1 MAKRLL
7 GESLSLGKISPIDEE
22 GLFISV
28 MNDAASFLCNLHS
41 LMLALSETPTVC
53 TIQFIEQGSILS
65 RYTQRAVLWSRNSFH
80 RRKTWI
86 ISILKEKK
94 KSTVCVFFFHIIREI
109 IRKKMNTAVVR
120 GPTQTKRGLQATPS
134 LLCLLARCKIT
145 HFSIFLV
152 FNNCSMLTKPF
163 CKTLNRKKTPN
174 DHNFEYTLFQFLHL
188 SYFFRRI

>member
-1 MAKRLL
+1 MLPLFYATCIHWCWHCQRLQL
-7 GESLSLGKISPIDEE
+7 CAQFSSSNK
-22 GLFISV
+22 
-28 MNDAASFLCNLHS
+28 AASFPDTLNVRYYGREIHS
-41 LMLALSETPTVC
+41 TEEKHELF
-53 TIQFIEQGSILS
+53 QFS
-65 RYTQRAVLWSRNSFH
+65 
-80 RRKTWI
+80 K
-86 ISILKEKK
+86 KKKK
-94 KSTVCVFFFHIIREI
+94 KSTVCVFFFHTIREI
-109 IRKKMNTAVVR
+109 IRKKMNTAVVQ

-152 FNNCSMLTKPF
+152 FNNCSVMTEPF

>member
-1 MAKRLL
+1 MQLAFTDAGTVRDSNCVHNSVHRTRQHPFQIHSTCGIMVK
-7 GESLSLGKISPIDEE
+7 K
-22 GLFISV
+22 FIPQKKN
-28 MNDAASFLCNLHS
+28 MNYFNS
-41 LMLALSETPTVC
+41 
-53 TIQFIEQGSILS
+53 
-65 RYTQRAVLWSRNSFH
+65 QR
-80 RRKTWI
+80 
-86 ISILKEKK
+86 KK
-94 KSTVCVFFFHIIREI
+94 KSTVCVFFFHIIRVI